1 VLLAFD
7 LPKQVAFSGLV
18 NGATYGIMAVG
29 IILVYRSTRVINLA
43 IAEMGGLA
51 AALLARMVI
60 NWDVPYGVA
69 FAACIVVGGATG
81 WLIDRIV
88 IRRLFDAPRVIVM
101 VATIG
106 VAQVLLF
113 VQAVL
118 PQPERI
124 TSFPSPIASSW
135 TVAGI
140 EVQGAHVAILVVV
153 PLLTLAL
160 GLLLNRTRQ
169 GIAIRAA
176 ASNADAARLA
186 GIDVRRMSSLVW
198 LLAGVLAAIGTI
210 LSAPITTTTSGDI
223 LTLGP
228 GLLVRVLVAAVIARM
243 ARPAVALVTG
253 LAIGVGESL
262 LFYNQPNNRGILDLA
277 LLIVLLVSLL
287 PMARR
292 RSTAAPA
299 PSGWSFAP
307 RATPIP
313 TALTRVWW
321 VRRLPVLTF
330 VVCLVAAFAPLV
342 AVHGASQQQLWSRV
356 LLAAIVALSLTVLT
370 GWSGQLSLGQIAFVG
385 LGAMTTA
392 ALVTRGLG
400 FAPALGVA
408 AIVGGVAAVLVG
420 APALRIPGLFLAVT
434 TLAFAVATGSWLLSR
449 SFFVGSDQ
457 TITMPRAVVGSFS
470 LAPERTYYV
479 LCLIALGLSVL
490 VVARLRRSGFG
501 RSLIGVRDNER
512 ALAAFGLSPARV
524 KVTAFAISGAL
535 AGFAGGLLA
544 GLYVTFGPERF
555 GPGDSLQAVAIVVI
569 GGVSSVAGA
578 VVGALFVVGIPVLFD
593 NNANVALFT
602 SGVGILV
609 VLLVFPGGLVHA
621 LARLRDGLL
630 RRLAASRD
638 QPDLAEPADQAEP
651 TDHAMTAEPHEPA
664 AVAFRPDR
672 PRPRPTTPSDP
683 ATPPALRTS
692 GLTVRFGPQVAVDDV
707 ALEVATG
714 EIVALI
720 GSNGAGKSTI
730 MNAIGGFVPCRGVIE
745 VVGRDTTNLSPARR
759 ARLGLGRTFQGAE
772 LFGDLDIRDTVT
784 LAAEAGQHVGI
795 PSIVVGL
802 PRARRAERA
811 KRQMADDIIER
822 VGLGEMAGRYV
833 DELSTGTR
841 RIVEVA
847 CLRASGARVLCLDE
861 PTAGLAQAEAEA
873 FVPALLELRDQLDAS
888 VLLIE
893 HDMSVAMAVSDRV
906 YCLEAGRVI
915 SEGPPAVVR
924 DDPLVIESYLG
935 VDARSGATLRL
946 YPRGV

>member
-1 VLLAFD
+1 MIFAFD
-7 LPKQVAFSGLV
+7 LPKQVAFSGFV

-43 IAEMGGLA
+43 IAEMGGFA

-69 FAACIVVGGATG
+69 FAACIVVGGLTG
-81 WLIDRIV
+81 WLVDRIV

-113 VQAVL
+113 GQAVL
-118 PQPERI
+118 PQPSRI
-124 TSFPSPIASSW
+124 TSYPSLLSSSW
-135 TVAGI
+135 TVLGVD
-140 EVQGAHVAILVVV
+140 VQGAHVAILVVV
-153 PLLTLAL
+153 PLLTIAL

-169 GIAIRAA
+169 GVAIRAA
-176 ASNADAARLA
+176 AANADAARLA

-198 LLAGVLAAIGTI
+198 LVAGVLAAIGTI
-210 LSAPITTTTSGDI
+210 LSAPITTTTSGDL

-243 ARPAVALVTG
+243 ASPAIALLTG

-277 LLIVLLVSLL
+277 LLVVLLVSLL
-287 PMARR
+287 PLARR
-292 RSTAAPA
+292 RITAAPSQ
-299 PSGWSFAP
+299 SGWSFAP
-307 RATPIP
+307 RARTIP
-313 TALTRVWW
+313 AALARTWW
-321 VRRLPVLTF
+321 VRRLPAITF
-330 VVCLVAAFAPLV
+330 VVCLVAALAPLV
-342 AVHGASQQQLWSRV
+342 VVHGASSQQLWSRV
-356 LLAAIVALSLTVLT
+356 LLSALVALSLTVLT

-408 AIVGGVAAVLVG
+408 AIVGCVAAVLVG

-457 TITMPRAVVGSFS
+457 SVTMPRAVVGSFS

-479 LCLIALGLSVL
+479 ICLVALALCIIA
-490 VVARLRRSGFG
+490 VARLRRSGFG
-501 RSLIGVRDNER
+501 RALIGVRDNER
-512 ALAAFGLSPARV
+512 SLAAFGLSPSRV

-544 GLYVTFGPERF
+544 GLYVTFGPDRF
-555 GPGDSLQAVAIVVI
+555 GPADSLQAVAIVVI
-569 GGVSSVAGA
+569 GGVASIAGA
-578 VVGALFVVGIPVLFD
+578 MLGALFVVGIPVLFND
-593 NNANVALFT
+593 NSNVALFT

-609 VLLVFPGGLVHA
+609 VLLAFPGGLAAA
-621 LARLRDGLL
+621 LAQLRDTVLG
-630 RRLAASRD
+630 RLAGPHAASD
-638 QPDLAEPADQAEP
+638 AAASEPAAPAEPA
-651 TDHAMTAEPHEPA
+651 
-664 AVAFRPDR
+664 
-672 PRPRPTTPSDP
+672 
-683 ATPPALRTS
+683 ATPGRERAGPTEARPMPGGRALAVT
-692 GLTVRFGPQVAVDDV
+692 GLSVRFGTQVAVDDV
-707 ALEVATG
+707 SLEVQTG

-730 MNAIGGFVPCRGVIE
+730 MNAIGGFVPCHGVVE
-745 VVGRDTTNLSPARR
+745 VLGSDISRLAPARR

-772 LFGDLDIRDTVT
+772 LFGDLDVRDTVT
-784 LAAEAGQHVGI
+784 LAAEAGHRSGI
-795 PSIVVGL
+795 PSVILGL
-802 PRARRAERA
+802 PRAKRAERA
-811 KRQMADDIIER
+811 TRAAADEIIDLL
-822 VGLGEMAGRYV
+822 GLGQVADRYV

-841 RIVEVA
+841 RVVELA
-847 CLRASGARVLCLDE
+847 CLRASGTRVLCLDE
-861 PTAGLAQAEAEA
+861 PTAGLAQREAEA
-873 FVPALLELRDQLDAS
+873 FVPTLLDLREELDAS

-893 HDMSVAMAVSDRV
+893 HDMSVAMSVSDRV

-915 SEGPPAVVR
+915 SQGRPDEVR

-935 VDARSGATLRL
+935 SGVRSWQSAG
-946 YPRGV
+946 

>member
-7 LPKQVAFSGLV
+7 LPKQVAFSGFV

-43 IAEMGGLA
+43 IAEMGGFA

-60 NWDVPYGVA
+60 NWDVPYGLAFVA
-69 FAACIVVGGATG
+69 CVVVGGATG
-81 WLIDRIV
+81 WLIDRVV

-113 VQAVL
+113 AQAVL
-118 PQPERI
+118 PQPDRI
-124 TSFPSPIASSW
+124 TSFPTPIASSW
-135 TVAGI
+135 TVLGV
-140 EVQGAHVAILVVV
+140 EVQGAHVAILVAV
-153 PLLTLAL
+153 PLLTVAL
-160 GLLLNRTRQ
+160 GILLNRTKQ

-198 LLAGVLAAIGTI
+198 VLAGVLAAIGTI
-210 LSAPITTTTSGDI
+210 LTAPITTTTSGDV

-243 ARPAVALVTG
+243 AKPAIALVTG

-277 LLIVLLVSLL
+277 LLVVLLVALL

-292 RSTAAPA
+292 RSTAGPA

-307 RATPIP
+307 RTTPLP
-313 TALTRVWW
+313 SALTRVWW
-321 VRRLPVLTF
+321 VRRLPLLTF
-330 VVCLVAAFAPLV
+330 AVCLAAALAPLV
-342 AVHGASQQQLWSRV
+342 VVHGASQQQLWSRV
-356 LLAAIVALSLTVLT
+356 LLSAIVALSLTVLT
-370 GWSGQLSLGQIAFVG
+370 GWSGQLSLGQIGFVG

-408 AIVGGVAAVLVG
+408 AIVGCVTAMVVG

-457 TITMPRAVVGSFS
+457 SITMPRAVVSSFS

-479 LCLIALGLSVL
+479 VCLVALGLSVL
-490 VVARLRRSGFG
+490 VVTRLRRSGFG

-512 ALAAFGLSPARV
+512 SLAALGLSPARV

-578 VVGALFVVGIPVLFD
+578 ILGALFVVGIPVLFND
-593 NNANVALFT
+593 NSNVALFT

-609 VLLVFPGGLVHA
+609 VLLVFPGGLAHA
-621 LARLRDGLL
+621 LARARDAVLG
-630 RRLAASRD
+630 RVATRSSSDHQDR
-638 QPDLAEPADQAEP
+638 AEPADGATPPIE
-651 TDHAMTAEPHEPA
+651 
-664 AVAFRPDR
+664 DR
-672 PRPRPTTPSDP
+672 PTPTVVRDTVATPSDP
-683 ATPPALRTS
+683 EPSGAEAVPALRTA
-692 GLTVRFGPQVAVDDV
+692 GLSVRFGSQVAVDDV
-707 ALEVATG
+707 TIEVATG

-730 MNAIGGFVPCRGVIE
+730 MNAIGGFVPSRGTIE
-745 VVGRDTTNLSPARR
+745 VGGADVTGLSPARR

-772 LFGDLDIRDTVT
+772 LFGDLDVRDTVT
-784 LAAEAGQHVGI
+784 LAAEATGHVGI
-795 PSIVVGL
+795 PSVVLGL

-811 KRQMADDIIER
+811 KRQAADEIVER
-822 VGLGEMAGRYV
+822 LGLGEVADRYV

-841 RIVEVA
+841 RIVEIA

-873 FVPALLELRDQLDAS
+873 FVPALLELRDDLDAS

-893 HDMSVAMAVSDRV
+893 HDMSVAMAVSNRV

-915 SEGPPAVVR
+915 SQGPPEVVR
-924 DDPLVIESYLG
+924 EDPLVIESYLG
-935 VDARSGATLRL
+935 VGARSGATLPL